1 VPEAN
6 SGICAFRDCWFSGI
20 RAPTTN
26 FLKKWSQSRVLGF
39 YEALFAIMEAAFY
52 AKRHLEGLGKC

>member
-1 VPEAN
+1 MRTPIRTPE
-6 SGICAFRDCWFSGI
+6 CPTFCPHPRI

>member
-1 VPEAN
+1 VRL
-6 SGICAFRDCWFSGI
+6 GIAGFRVFV
-20 RAPTTN
+20 RRRQT
-26 FLKKWSQSRVLGF
+26 FLKKWSQNRVLVF